1 MTSMDAAI
9 IEREALLLGEAE
21 RPLLADRLLESVT
34 VDSGDRL
41 RAWAQESEN
50 RLAAFRS
57 GILKADDAGLVI
69 ARLRS
74 QLCR

>member
-1 MTSMDAAI
+1 MDAVI

-21 RPLLADRLLESVT
+21 RALLADRLVESVT
-34 VDSGDRL
+34 IDSENRL

-57 GILKADDAGLVI
+57 GNLKADDAGLVI

-74 QLCR
+74 RLGR